1 MGGLTMRSV
10 FGHHR
15 AMLESAARAR
25 PYSLE
30 AVHFPPQAAQPVSAP
45 LQLGK
50 WLHHVV
56 GFY

>member
-1 MGGLTMRSV
+1 MRSV

-30 AVHFPPQAAQPVSAP
+30 AVHFPPQAAQAVSAP

-56 GFY
+56 GFYEHN